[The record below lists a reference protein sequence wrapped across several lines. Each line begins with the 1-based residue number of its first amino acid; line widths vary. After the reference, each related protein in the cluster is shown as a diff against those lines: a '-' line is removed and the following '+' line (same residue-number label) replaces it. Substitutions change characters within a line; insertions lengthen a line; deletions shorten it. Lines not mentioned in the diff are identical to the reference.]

1 MREDRDDRDDNPMQH
16 PEEQPVNPA
25 NETPQFGRLLVVLL
39 LAVGLLGLI
48 TWASVEV
55 VTR

>member
-1 MREDRDDRDDNPMQH
+1 MRDQYDDNPMRH

-25 NETPQFGRLLVVLL
+25 GETPRFGRLLVVLV
-39 LAVGLLGLI
+39 LAVALLGLI
-48 TWASVEV
+48 TWASVEY